1 MKNPSTLK
9 SIFLNFVEFSLT
21 AAAPGFVLSRQGAAG
36 SHREAAQRKA
46 AVRAACWATHWHFHF
61 CCCAPRCWQVRARAG
76 MGSGLTNRSTL
87 QHIAGYRANI
97 CSATAWP
104 LAAVLEPGLFFEQ
117 MQAAHSSESWK
128 EAPSKASA
136 VWGKVRYAPKFRF
149 LVLELFSSHFTVLF
163 SPFLAPLGFLSLSL
177 LVTCLLDGS
186 QASLSSPDCFLLQGF
201 SVSSCHTSNKIPH
214 WKAFQHLF
222 TSFYSSLGIVLK
234 NKREKN

>member
-1 MKNPSTLK
+1 M
-9 SIFLNFVEFSLT
+9 
-21 AAAPGFVLSRQGAAG
+21 
-36 SHREAAQRKA
+36 
-46 AVRAACWATHWHFHF
+46 
-61 CCCAPRCWQVRARAG
+61 RARAG

-87 QHIAGYRANI
+87 QHIAGYRASI
-97 CSATAWP
+97 CSATARP
-104 LAAVLEPGLFFEQ
+104 LAAVLELGLFFEQ

-186 QASLSSPDCFLLQGF
+186 QASPVLTASCCRDFLSHLVTHLTKSPTERPSSICLHPSTLPWALF
-201 SVSSCHTSNKIPH
+201 SKTKGRKIKTIKKVLSGVGWH
-214 WKAFQHLF
+214 FQKHF
-222 TSFYSSLGIVLK
+222 
-234 NKREKN
+234 